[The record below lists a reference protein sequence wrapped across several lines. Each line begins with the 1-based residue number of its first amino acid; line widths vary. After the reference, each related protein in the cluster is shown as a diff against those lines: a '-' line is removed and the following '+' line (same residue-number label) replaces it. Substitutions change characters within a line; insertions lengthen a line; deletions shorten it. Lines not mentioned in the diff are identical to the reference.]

1 MIDEININRANIEQI
16 EMITTN
22 LFIGYNRDILI
33 KGIRITNPKNT
44 ILQMIC
50 FYKKQTFLHNTNNL
64 NKRIRICYQKSLMI
78 NLKKGKQL
86 FY

>member
-33 KGIRITNPKNT
+33 KGIRISKSKKYNPSNDLFLQKTN
-44 ILQMIC
+44 I
-50 FYKKQTFLHNTNNL
+50 
-64 NKRIRICYQKSLMI
+64 SS
-78 NLKKGKQL
+78 
-86 FY
+86 

>member
-33 KGIRITNPKNT
+33 KAIRISKSKKYNTSNDLFLQKTN
-44 ILQMIC
+44 I
-50 FYKKQTFLHNTNNL
+50 
-64 NKRIRICYQKSLMI
+64 SS
-78 NLKKGKQL
+78 
-86 FY
+86 

>member
-33 KGIRITNPKNT
+33 EGIRISKSKKYNTSNDLFLQKTN
-44 ILQMIC
+44 I
-50 FYKKQTFLHNTNNL
+50 
-64 NKRIRICYQKSLMI
+64 SL
-78 NLKKGKQL
+78 
-86 FY
+86 